1 MRGGD
6 AQRAQYLG
14 DRLEVPGHRRT
25 TRSTTRVGPA
35 GDRTESVFIE
45 LREARKA
52 KRGEVYKRRRFMAVS
67 LLVLGAVAL
76 VFAVFVQTKA
86 ADTAARAVPIDPN
99 NAGPA
104 TVLAE
109 VAGVGIS
116 TPIRP
121 VSLTGIGYHPEGE
134 ALAAMEPRGENLSAN
149 VVLGLLSR
157 GETLE
162 RINYYVMDA
171 AGRGGPQTGA
181 VDVGAT
187 TGTTVYTPVSGTVT
201 AIRPD
206 PMVQNANVIEIKPAA
221 NPDVRV
227 SVALVRSDGEAG
239 VNDDVKAGKTELGT
253 VADSAEVLDPQLSS
267 YTADAGN
274 HVTITVS
281 ESG

>member
-1 MRGGD
+1 MRGGN
-6 AQRAQYLG
+6 AQRAQHLG
-14 DRLEVPGHRRT
+14 DRREAPGHRWT
-25 TRSTTRVGPA
+25 TRRPTRPGPA
-35 GDRTESVFIE
+35 GDRTESNFIE

-52 KRGEVYKRRRFMAVS
+52 KRGEVYRRRRFMAVS

-86 ADTAARAVPIDPN
+86 SDTSERAVPIDPN

-104 TVLAE
+104 TVLAQASA
-109 VAGVGIS
+109 VSIS

-121 VSLTGIGYHPEGE
+121 ASLTGLGYHPEGE
-134 ALAAMEPRGENLSAN
+134 SLAAMEPRGKNLSAN
-149 VVLGLLSR
+149 VVLGLLLS
-157 GETLE
+157 GETPE
-162 RINYYVMDA
+162 RIHYYVMDA

-181 VDVGAT
+181 VDVGAA
-187 TGTTVYTPVSGTVT
+187 TGTTVYTPVTGTVT

-206 PMVQNANVIEIKPAA
+206 PMVQNANVIEIKPDT

-239 VNDDVKAGKTELGT
+239 VNDDVTAGKTELGT

-267 YTADAGN
+267 YTTDAGN
-274 HVTITVS
+274 HVTVSVS

>member
-1 MRGGD
+1 MRGVN
-6 AQRAQYLG
+6 AQRAQHLG
-14 DRLEVPGHRRT
+14 DRREAPGHRPA
-25 TRSTTRVGPA
+25 TRRATRPDRA
-35 GDRTESVFIE
+35 GERSGSNFIE

-52 KRGEVYKRRRFMAVS
+52 KRGEVYRQRRFIAVS
-67 LLVLGAVAL
+67 LLVLGAAAL
-76 VFAVFVQTKA
+76 VFAVYVQTKTS
-86 ADTAARAVPIDPN
+86 DTAERAVPIDPN

-109 VAGVGIS
+109 AAGVSLS

-121 VSLTGIGYHPEGE
+121 ASLTGLGYHPEGE
-134 ALAAMEPRGENLSAN
+134 SLAAMEPRGKNLSAN

-157 GETLE
+157 GETPE
-162 RINYYVMDA
+162 RIHYYVMDA

-187 TGTTVYTPVSGTVT
+187 TGTTVYAPVAGTVT

-206 PMVQNANVIEIKPAA
+206 PMVQKANVIEIKPDA

-239 VNDDVKAGKTELGT
+239 VNDNVTAGKTELGT

-274 HVTITVS
+274 HVTVS
-281 ESG
+281 VSKSG

>member
-1 MRGGD
+1 MRGGNV
-6 AQRAQYLG
+6 QRAQHVGDQREAPGPRRTAGKATRPGRTG
-14 DRLEVPGHRRT
+14 DR
-25 TRSTTRVGPA
+25 A
-35 GDRTESVFIE
+35 GSNFIE

-52 KRGEVYKRRRFMAVS
+52 KRGEVYRQRRFMAVS
-67 LLVLGAVAL
+67 LLVLGAAAL
-76 VFAVFVQTKA
+76 VFAVYVQTKA
-86 ADTAARAVPIDPN
+86 SDTTERAVPIDPN

-109 VAGVGIS
+109 AAGVSLS

-121 VSLTGIGYHPEGE
+121 ASLTGLGYHPEGE
-134 ALAAMEPRGENLSAN
+134 SLAAMEPRGKNLSAN

-157 GETLE
+157 GETPE
-162 RINYYVMDA
+162 RIHYYVMDA

-187 TGTTVYTPVSGTVT
+187 TGTTVYAPVAGTVT

-206 PMVQNANVIEIKPAA
+206 PMVQKANVIEIKPDA

-227 SVALVRSDGEAG
+227 SVALVRSDSEAG
-239 VNDDVKAGKTELGT
+239 VNDNVTAGKTELGT

-274 HVTITVS
+274 HVTVS
-281 ESG
+281 VSKSG